1 MNYEAQEELYIQEQE
16 YIQAE
21 REARELFEED
31 MRAEGEIM
39 DREEGRIK

>member
-1 MNYEAQEELYIQEQE
+1 MYYEVLEEEYIQEQE

-21 REARELFEED
+21 REAQELFEED

-39 DREEGRIK
+39 DQEERLGL

>member
-1 MNYEAQEELYIQEQE
+1 MYYEAQEELYIQEQE

-39 DREEGRIK
+39 DREEGRTK

>member
-1 MNYEAQEELYIQEQE
+1 MYYEALEELYIQEQE

-39 DREEGRIK
+39 DREEGKL

>member
-1 MNYEAQEELYIQEQE
+1 MYYEAQEELYIQEQE

-39 DREEGRIK
+39 DREEGKL

>member
-1 MNYEAQEELYIQEQE
+1 MYYEAQEELYIQEQE

-31 MRAEGEIM
+31 MRAEGKIM